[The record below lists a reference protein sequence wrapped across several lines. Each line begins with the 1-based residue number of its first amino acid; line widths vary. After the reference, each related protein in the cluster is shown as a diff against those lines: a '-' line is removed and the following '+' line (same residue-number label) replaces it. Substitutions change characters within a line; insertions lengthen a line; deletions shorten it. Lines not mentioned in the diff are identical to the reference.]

1 MRLLLFFYHCIAF
14 PKYLMYNMDY
24 LIYRRL
30 LMTVMTQE
38 TTLVRTKL
46 FPESMWAEISGC
58 VAEAFRMTVEEK
70 ERFAGGRIAKLIAAI
85 PFLAGCEDAERTAV
99 AHLGTYLLSTRETKR
114 YFNAR
119 PEDGVSVLE
128 RLRLGSNFMGGDGKI
143 IEKGLCLLALNMVS
157 DYKRDIEEDA
167 RLGKYNPIAARAW
180 DFESTVE
187 ELEYKIVS
195 VTCEEMDDI
204 APIVEIPLDWWSPQ

>member
-1 MRLLLFFYHCIAF
+1 
-14 PKYLMYNMDY
+14 MYNLDY

-38 TTLVRTKL
+38 TTLVQTKL
-46 FPESMWAEISGC
+46 FPESKWADISGR
-58 VAEAFRMTVEEK
+58 VAEAFRMTTEEK

-85 PFLAGCEDAERTAV
+85 PFLARCEDAERTAV

-114 YFNAR
+114 YFDTR
-119 PEDGVSVLE
+119 PEDAVSVLE
-128 RLRLGSNFMGGDGKI
+128 RLRLGSGFIGGDKGI

-157 DYKRDIEEDA
+157 DYKRDVEEDA
-167 RLGKYNPIAARAW
+167 RLGKYNPISAGAW

-187 ELEYKIVS
+187 ALEYKIVS
-195 VTCEEMDDI
+195 VSCEEMDDI
-204 APIVEIPLDWWSPQ
+204 APIVEIPLDW